1 MYFEALL
8 SGTYKFRMVI
18 FLWLIDPF
26 IIMQDPSLS
35 LVIFLPLTSTLSDI
49 NVPLQIS
56 FY

>member
-18 FLWLIDPF
+18 FFWLIDPF